1 MFWPLVI
8 AVPAVGASPR
18 SVDSLRGANVFD
30 NWLLGGLVVAAPPGG
45 RSPAAHHTVHVA
57 GPQARP
63 PLASPPDWYDA
74 SDTGGGERRVVP
86 RCIPMHVRQ
95 DVTSRDGNRC
105 VGCGTTVNLHFD
117 HVLPHSHG
125 GPSPLDNLRI
135 LCAASNLAR
144 GAGSLGD
151 TPQCA
156 PRRRP

>member
-1 MFWPLVI
+1 
-8 AVPAVGASPR
+8 
-18 SVDSLRGANVFD
+18 
-30 NWLLGGLVVAAPPGG
+30 
-45 RSPAAHHTVHVA
+45 
-57 GPQARP
+57 
-63 PLASPPDWYDA
+63 
-74 SDTGGGERRVVP
+74 
-86 RCIPMHVRQ
+86 MHVRQ
-95 DVTSRDGNRC
+95 DVASRDGNRC